1 MRGLP
6 GEMIR
11 FCTLLTLALLAA
23 PVRADASELPAGG
36 SLAGVRGLLRV
47 AAAANQPA
55 GTISLGTEAGFYWMP
70 EMLAGGQDHSRL
82 VNSLTVAFTPWRYIE
97 AALSARVVS
106 DSSSGGAAGDELQ
119 VAVGDPRLVVKGGG
133 EVGAGVSVGAAVDLR
148 FLAGAGYF
156 ESAASATSALFSLL
170 AGWQGD
176 PGIPLGIHLNV
187 GFRYDGSSSLVS
199 DPSQLSEAQRLAIGL
214 SSFHQVVSR
223 LGVEVTTR
231 YVGPFLEIS
240 LENLVGSGAPGFSDH
255 PGYVSGGLRVW
266 PTASKSLQLLAAV
279 DVGFAG
285 VADGAALEVSPGLY
299 APVIPRWNLM
309 LGLSYRIDAFS
320 DPAPAARRGRV
331 QITVG
336 GTPSEMPEGQSSAF
350 AGVVTDA
357 VTAEPV
363 PNARVLVEGESVSP
377 MAVDSA
383 TGRFRTYRLTPGVRA
398 ILIEADGYKPRRV
411 ERSISGGDV
420 AQLKVALEPVQAGQP
435 GTLRGTV
442 KNTRGKVLRRSSVLI
457 PSLDLAIKPDRDGT
471 FSARLAP
478 GIYTVLI
485 SAPGYRA
492 QRKKLKISAGGTVI
506 LNVEMHR

>member
-255 PGYVSGGLRVW
+255 PRYVSGGLRVW
-266 PTASKSLQLLAAV
+266 PPASKSLQLLAAV
-279 DVGFAG
+279 DLDPLHAEGWYYAG
-285 VADGAALEVSPGLY
+285 LASLRAGEPSQALGELAAALELDVAPGRPLAAQGQALRELGEEPGARFVSTSANFEAALLARGDRGY
-299 APVIPRWNLM
+299 FHDSCH
-309 LGLSYRIDAFS
+309 LS
-320 DPAPAARRGRV
+320 
-331 QITVG
+331 
-336 GTPSEMPEGQSSAF
+336 
-350 AGVVTDA
+350 
-357 VTAEPV
+357 
-363 PNARVLVEGESVSP
+363 VEGYDLLARIV
-377 MAVDSA
+377 A
-383 TGRFRTYRLTPGVRA
+383 RA
-398 ILIEADGYKPRRV
+398 ILSAQPLAAPEAG
-411 ERSISGGDV
+411 S
-420 AQLKVALEPVQAGQP
+420 
-435 GTLRGTV
+435 
-442 KNTRGKVLRRSSVLI
+442 
-457 PSLDLAIKPDRDGT
+457 
-471 FSARLAP
+471 
-478 GIYTVLI
+478 
-485 SAPGYRA
+485 
-492 QRKKLKISAGGTVI
+492 
-506 LNVEMHR
+506 